1 MDGSVFFT
9 VDGTLDIRSEDI
21 VCEPM
26 KWFMDH
32 LVSKTVKNMKITIGN
47 PYEENPRGFEHDNI
61 LDLTMF
67 FIDRLQVVFK
77 KREMKRG

>member
-26 KWFMDH
+26 KWFMDN
-32 LVSKTVKNMKITIGN
+32 LVSKTVRNMKITIGN
-47 PYEENPRGFEHDNI
+47 PYE
-61 LDLTMF
+61 
-67 FIDRLQVVFK
+67 
-77 KREMKRG
+77 